1 GYAWDALTEPREG
14 TILSVIRDF
23 GAELAAQLAAGAQD
37 FTTLMEHGLARAQQS
52 LAATTAQLEALRRAN
67 VVDAGAQGFVDLL
80 QGITDYVRDG
90 SLRTGPA
97 GGAAPAVPDAASPA
111 SFSAA

>member
-1 GYAWDALTEPREG
+1 
-14 TILSVIRDF
+14 
-23 GAELAAQLAAGAQD
+23 
-37 FTTLMEHGLARAQQS
+37 RAQRS

-111 SFSAA
+111 SFSAAGVATAGRRWCTECLVSGPAIDRRRLREALAGL